1 MYYISAL
8 SSLSHIHLISLLT
21 HLSSATAIVI
31 TFSNPSSTP
40 TTTQICTSGGYPD
53 ICCIPLDTTS
63 PPNQQHGWLHPTEL
77 TFSEHGSVNQF
88 MAVYR
93 NGPGIRPCSGEAVE
107 QRHEDRE
114 RKSVFNRKEKGISS
128 ALVLTTLR
136 PMFLRKRWPDTI
148 VVGTTRY
155 EFSMMEGESFLF
167 RDDKGTIVRERTFG
181 GSSGCWV

>member
-1 MYYISAL
+1 M
-8 SSLSHIHLISLLT
+8 
-21 HLSSATAIVI
+21 
-31 TFSNPSSTP
+31 
-40 TTTQICTSGGYPD
+40 
-53 ICCIPLDTTS
+53 
-63 PPNQQHGWLHPTEL
+63 
-77 TFSEHGSVNQF
+77 
-88 MAVYR
+88 
-93 NGPGIRPCSGEAVE
+93 E